1 MKRLASWSVL
11 FLLAW
16 AAYGCAS
23 RVVPG
28 RLYSLDRPERSTM
41 TFQFSG
47 QRNGIARASL
57 PSGETLTGEF
67 VIWVQRSGAFDAK
80 AWEEVGGRI
89 KSGDRSADME
99 WPVVYGYGSKSEEV
113 DPVGSAVLVGNS
125 GTTLEIV
132 LYHAVYDASLVGDGL
147 ARDNKGDW
155 YRVMLGKLD

>member
-16 AAYGCAS
+16 AAHGCAS

-67 VIWVQRSGAFDAK
+67 VIWVQRSGDLDPRV
-80 AWEEVGGRI
+80 WEEGFRI
-89 KSGDRSADME
+89 KSMDRSADKE
-99 WPVVYGYGSKSEEV
+99 WPVVYGYGSNSEEV

-147 ARDNKGDW
+147 ARDNSGNW

>member
-1 MKRLASWSVL
+1 MKRLASWIAL
-11 FLLAW
+11 FSLAMT
-16 AAYGCAS
+16 AYGCAS

-47 QRNGIARASL
+47 QSNGIARASL

-67 VIWVQRSGAFDAK
+67 VIWVERSGAIDAR
-80 AWEEVGGRI
+80 AWDDVGGRI
-89 KSGDRSADME
+89 KSKDRSDME

-113 DPVGSAVLVGNS
+113 DPVGSAVLVGNK
-125 GTTLEIV
+125 GTTMEIV
-132 LYHAVYDASLVGDGL
+132 LYHAVYDVSLVGDGL

-155 YRVMLGKLD
+155 YRVMLGNLD

>member
-1 MKRLASWSVL
+1 
-11 FLLAW
+11 
-16 AAYGCAS
+16 
-23 RVVPG
+23 
-28 RLYSLDRPERSTM
+28 M

-47 QRNGIARASL
+47 KNNGIARASL

-67 VIWVQRSGAFDAK
+67 VIWVERSGAFDARE
-80 AWEEVGGRI
+80 WDEVHGQIKGLQGRE
-89 KSGDRSADME
+89 STE
-99 WPVVYGYGSKSEEV
+99 WPIVYGYGSKSVES

-147 ARDNKGDW
+147 ARDNSGNW